1 MSDIVFAYGGT
12 VVKII
17 GDAMHV
23 LFGAPADQPD
33 HAARSVACALKL
45 DAYSEAFRAR
55 WAERGVV
62 LGATRIGLNAGP
74 AIVGNFGGGRHF
86 DYTAY
91 GDTINTTARL
101 EIANKQLGTRI
112 CVSESVVSRCSE
124 FQGRPVGDLMLRG
137 RAEPIR
143 AYEPL
148 LPEAFSALATANYL
162 DAFRKLQTG
171 DRLAMPAFAA
181 LVGTGSDDQLA
192 GFHLRRLLNG
202 ATGATIV
209 LD

>member
-1 MSDIVFAYGGT
+1 
-12 VVKII
+12 
-17 GDAMHV
+17 
-23 LFGAPADQPD
+23 
-33 HAARSVACALKL
+33 
-45 DAYSEAFRAR
+45 
-55 WAERGVV
+55 
-62 LGATRIGLNAGP
+62 
-74 AIVGNFGGGRHF
+74 
-86 DYTAY
+86 
-91 GDTINTTARL
+91 
-101 EIANKQLGTRI
+101 
-112 CVSESVVSRCSE
+112 
-124 FQGRPVGDLMLRG
+124 
-137 RAEPIR
+137 
-143 AYEPL
+143 